1 MQCIYLILM
10 TKIRYLSVFTSFII
24 IMQLYF
30 QCICSKKKKLPGLQ
44 DGYLNISKLIFH
56 DEKEIFE
63 WKNRDSLEDIRNRI
77 SMIFDNMIGS
87 WKGSYWNDNF
97 KLPDGYRFSL

>member
-30 QCICSKKKKLPGLQ
+30 QCICSKKKNP

-56 DEKEIFE
+56 KEEGIFE
-63 WKNRDSLEDIRNRI
+63 WKNRDSLEDIRNLI

-97 KLPDGYRFSL
+97 KLPDGNRFSL